1 MKKPLNQASLAL
13 ALALCAA
20 PASAFQQQH
29 SLIFSAHNGAG
40 YQNTLSGSSGTLLRQ
55 LDRHDLAVIAP
66 GPLSSAE
73 TFLTHANFD
82 VMHGDKNCDGVYFDK
97 NTGYAIDAVTLCQN
111 VPDPKMHN
119 VYVSF
124 VTDIGAPGLPPAIE
138 DGDIVSLRIGGAHQK
153 LISEGQIQ
161 NAMGITPNDDINID
175 AFCMLEDGT
184 LVFSFEEDHIV
195 LGGALLE
202 DGGVAMIPSYA
213 LFYGGGDDCTVD
225 DSSPN
230 SGAIVFGE
238 GNADFLV
245 ASSGI
250 SDASGAAVVTIG
262 DLNALTVDE
271 AGGGTGIM
279 VQVPSTGAVI
289 VLPDLLFNGSNLDGS
304 GVVSSALGGSIA
316 QLNGQLLG
324 QPAPLPTDGLHMGMV
339 PGTAST
345 VRTLS
350 GLCVLRNDSD
360 ALRFVL
366 DTNSA
371 LPSVGS
377 TLRLDWGG
385 VDPGAPMQIFA
396 KIGVPGACNAQ
407 ASVPIG
413 NPGFGYW
420 FTSAGVLPL
429 SLGVMGGG
437 PMGFGSLAAPF
448 AGPLLGIPVTFQAV
462 TKKTGYL
469 GVAVSSPCLMEL

>member
-1 MKKPLNQASLAL
+1 MKKPLKRTSLAL

-29 SLIFSAHNGAG
+29 SLIFSAHNGTG
-40 YQNTLSGSSGTLLRQ
+40 YQSTLSGSSGTLLRH
-55 LDRHDLAVIAP
+55 LDRRDLAVIAP
-66 GPLSSAE
+66 APLASAE

-82 VMHGDKNCDGVYFDK
+82 VMHGDKNCDGVYFDN

-124 VTDIGAPGLPPAIE
+124 VDDIGAPGMPPVIE
-138 DGDIVSLRIGGAHQK
+138 DGDIVSLRINGAHQK
-153 LISEGQIQ
+153 LISEAQIRS
-161 NAMGITPNDDINID
+161 AMGISPNDDVDVD

-195 LGGALLE
+195 LGGFLLE

-213 LFYGGGDDCTVD
+213 LFYGGGDNCSVD

-230 SGAIVFGE
+230 SGAIVLGE
-238 GNADFLV
+238 GNVDLLV
-245 ASSGI
+245 ATSGI
-250 SDASGAAVVTIG
+250 SDATGSAVVTIR

-271 AGGGTGIM
+271 AGGGAGLT

-289 VLPDLLFNGSNLDGS
+289 VLPDLIFNGSNLGGS

-316 QLNGQLLG
+316 QLNGQQLG
-324 QPAPLPTDGLHMGMV
+324 QAAPLPTDGLHMGMV
-339 PGTAST
+339 PGSAPT

-350 GLCVLRNDSD
+350 GLCVLRNDSN

-371 LPSVGS
+371 LPSAGS

-385 VDPGAPMQIFA
+385 ADPGAALQIFA
-396 KIGVPGACNAQ
+396 KIGMPGACNAQ

-420 FTSAGVLPL
+420 FTSAGGPALPL
-429 SLGVMGGG
+429 GVVAAG

-448 AGPLLGIPVTFQAV
+448 AGPLVGIPVTFQAV
-462 TKKTGYL
+462 TKKMSKP
-469 GVAVSSPCLMEL
+469 GVIVSSPCLMEL